1 LLNLIDQGVCNSFT
15 LLYLM
20 LKMRNINDVIV
31 IIYFYKYQGA
41 GNDFILV
48 DNRNNTVN
56 HQNPKLISHL
66 CDRRF
71 GIGGDGI
78 MFLQNR
84 EGYDFEMIY
93 YNADGQP
100 SSMCGNGGRCIV
112 AFAKHL
118 GIIGN
123 ETNFL
128 AVDGPH
134 YAKISASGDWVS
146 LQMIDVDT
154 ITLDNG
160 AYVLD
165 TGSPHYVKL
174 VEGLKEKNVYQD
186 GNYIRN
192 NSTYK
197 AKGINVNFVE
207 PMTGGYFVRTF
218 ERGVEDETYACGT
231 GVTAVALAMAKHNQ
245 QTGHIDTP
253 IKVLGGDLNIRFNY
267 DGKKYTDIFLEGPAV
282 KVFEGEVEI

>member
-1 LLNLIDQGVCNSFT
+1 MKLH
-15 LLYLM
+15 
-20 LKMRNINDVIV
+20 
-31 IIYFYKYQGA
+31 FYKYQGA
-41 GNDFILV
+41 GNDFILT
-48 DNRNNTVN
+48 DNRKNTVN
-56 HQNPKLISHL
+56 HANPQLIKHL

-71 GIGGDGI
+71 GVGGDGI

-112 AFAKHL
+112 AFAKYL
-118 GIIGN
+118 GIIDS

-146 LQMIDVDT
+146 LQMIDVNEISNDG
-154 ITLDNG
+154 D
-160 AYVLD
+160 AYVLN
-165 TGSPHYVKL
+165 TGSPHYIQL

-186 GNYIRN
+186 GYAIRN
-192 NSTYK
+192 NDTYK

-207 PMTGGYFVRTF
+207 PVAEGYFVRTF

-231 GVTAVALAMAKHNQ
+231 GVTAAALAMAKHKRQ
-245 QTGHIDTP
+245 KGHIDTP
-253 IKVLGGDLNIRFNY
+253 IKVLGGDLNIRFDY
-267 DGKKYTDIFLEGPAV
+267 DGETFKDIFLEGPAV
-282 KVFEGEVEI
+282 KVFEGDLEV